1 MIRRL
6 FPRPALS
13 AVVFVVWLLL
23 ANERSLGQALMGL
36 FMALVVPRLT
46 AGFWPAG
53 ARLRRPGVIV
63 TYLAVL
69 LADIVMSNIHVA
81 MLVLFRRGENL
92 RSAFVTLPLELRTAE
107 AIAVLSASIT
117 LTPGTLSVDLSTDGR
132 ALLVHCLDVEDPDAT
147 VAAIKSRYESRLKEI
162 FE

>member
-1 MIRRL
+1 MMSRL
-6 FPRPALS
+6 FPRPVLS
-13 AVVFVVWLLL
+13 AVIFVVWLLL
-23 ANERSLGQALMGL
+23 ANERSLGQGLMGL
-36 FMALVVPRLT
+36 VMALVVPRLT
-46 AGFWPAG
+46 EGFWPAG
-53 ARLRRPGVIV
+53 ARMRRPGVIV
-63 TYLAVL
+63 TYFAVL

-81 MLVLFRRGENL
+81 MLVLFRRGDTL
-92 RSAFVTLPLELRTAE
+92 RSAFVTLPLDLRTPE
-107 AIAVLSASIT
+107 AIAALSASIT